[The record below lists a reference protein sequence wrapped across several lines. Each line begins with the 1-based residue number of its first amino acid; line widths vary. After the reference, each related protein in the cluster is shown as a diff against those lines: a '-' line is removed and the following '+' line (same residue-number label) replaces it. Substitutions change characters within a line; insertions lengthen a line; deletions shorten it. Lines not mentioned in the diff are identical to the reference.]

1 MTNALPSTDKR
12 HARRRYEN
20 DAARAKTYRARVAAK
35 EETFRAFR
43 AELLNAFSYGRAP
56 KLLEH
61 GPEEPT
67 AWLLWA
73 TERLQ
78 QVRLVP
84 YPRAAGE
91 GRRLSKAARE
101 ALEALAAGRAAEG
114 CPRQT
119 WKMLCERGW
128 VADGRITEQGR
139 EALER

>member
-1 MTNALPSTDKR
+1 MKR
-12 HARRRYEN
+12 LEARDCRPDPTRNLRQARFRERRKM
-20 DAARAKTYRARVAAK
+20 D

-43 AELLNAFSYGRAP
+43 AELLNALSYGRAP
-56 KLLEH
+56 ELLEH

-119 WKMLCERGW
+119 WKMLQERGW
-128 VADGRITEQGR
+128 ITDGRITESGR
-139 EALER
+139 ARLRSA